1 MSETARPRN
10 RPVPLLL
17 ISGPPGVGKT
27 TVAWEI
33 FDLLVGLGECP
44 ALADI
49 DLLGAQWPVPD
60 DDPDNDQL
68 KAANLAAVWSNFQKA
83 GSRCLIAAGVIEND
97 AVRRLYADAVP
108 ASVPTLC
115 TLRAADTELRDR
127 IVRRGRERS
136 ADGIDKL
143 AARAVELSRRFE
155 VDDVADFFVDTEDR
169 DVPQVA
175 RIVLARAGGWPGRT
189 PT

>member
-1 MSETARPRN
+1 MSIEA
-10 RPVPLLL
+10 VPLLL

-33 FDLLVGLGECP
+33 FDLLVGHGECP
-44 ALADI
+44 AMADI

-60 DDPDNDQL
+60 ADPDNDKL
-68 KAANLAAVWSNFQKA
+68 KAANLGAVWFNFQNA

-97 AVRRLYADAVP
+97 TTLRLYADAVP
-108 ASVPTLC
+108 GSVPTMC

-136 ADGIDKL
+136 ENGIDKL

-155 VDDVADFFVDTEDR
+155 STDLADFSVSTDDR

-175 RIVLARAGGWPGRT
+175 RIVLARAGGWPGPT